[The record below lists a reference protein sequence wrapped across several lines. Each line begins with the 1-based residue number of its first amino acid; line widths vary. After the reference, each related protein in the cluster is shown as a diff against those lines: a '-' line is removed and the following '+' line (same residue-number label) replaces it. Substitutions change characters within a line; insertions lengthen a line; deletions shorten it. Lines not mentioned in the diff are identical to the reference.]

1 MNSEWLYALANHLWQ
16 STIVA
21 VVAGLLVLMMRR
33 YSARVRYWIWF
44 AASIKFLVPFSLL
57 ISLGHQFE
65 WQPVQKTTTTASL
78 SWVTTQIAQPFSTGS
93 NANSGHLAPSATR
106 TFHLPPLA
114 LTIWLAG
121 VLVIGFRWM
130 KSWFRMRAIARS
142 GSPQIV
148 GGYQT
153 VASPSVIEP
162 GVFGIVRPVLL
173 LPADIREHLSL
184 EQLLSVLSHEACH
197 IKRRDNLRS
206 SIHMTVVGV
215 FWFYPLV
222 WWLGTRLLEERERA
236 CDEEV
241 LRQGTNP
248 EVYAES
254 ILRVCRMYLESPLL
268 SAAGVSGSHLQKRIQ
283 EIVSNIPARAMD
295 FRRACLLITAAVA
308 MVAAPVASGVVSVA
322 ARSQAQQTEKLSFE
336 VASVKLNK
344 SGQQGF
350 GAQWLPGGRFS
361 GKNMPLGFLI
371 LNAFDTTPNRMA
383 DLQKLEKI
391 LNAQYD
397 IEAVAS
403 SGAIPPDAPIKVRN
417 EKLRL
422 MLQSLLADRFKLAV
436 HTEILERPVY
446 TLVVAKGGPKLQKAG
461 IEEKDCANRA
471 TNPPDVHS
479 CHVQVGGMGR
489 GIHGEAINM
498 TDLVRGIQGFS
509 DRPIIEKTGLT
520 GLYNIQTDGWVDIRN
535 AQRPNRPAET
545 DAQRA
550 EDLALADPSR
560 PTLFAVLDGLGL
572 KLETQTAPVEILFI
586 DHVELPSEN

>member
-1 MNSEWLYALANHLWQ
+1 
-16 STIVA
+16 V
-21 VVAGLLVLMMRR
+21 
-33 YSARVRYWIWF
+33 
-44 AASIKFLVPFSLL
+44 
-57 ISLGHQFE
+57 
-65 WQPVQKTTTTASL
+65 
-78 SWVTTQIAQPFSTGS
+78 
-93 NANSGHLAPSATR
+93 
-106 TFHLPPLA
+106 LA

-121 VLVIGFRWM
+121 VLVIGFRWLR
-130 KSWFRMRAIARS
+130 SWFRMRAIARS
-142 GSPQIV
+142 GSLQDI
-148 GGYQT
+148 GRYHA
-153 VASPSVIEP
+153 VASASVIEP

-173 LPADIREHLSL
+173 LPADIREHLSP
-184 EQLLSVLSHEACH
+184 EQLLSVLQHEVCH
-197 IKRRDNLRS
+197 IKRRDNLLS
-206 SIHMTVVGV
+206 SIHMTVVGI

-241 LRQGTNP
+241 LRQGANP

-268 SAAGVSGSHLQKRIQ
+268 SAAGVSGSRLQKRIQ

-295 FRRACLLITAAVA
+295 FRRACLLITAALV
-308 MVAAPVASGVVSVA
+308 MVAAPVASGIVSVA
-322 ARSQAQQTEKLSFE
+322 ARSQAQKTEKLSFE

-350 GAQWLPGGRFS
+350 GSQLLPGGRFS

-391 LNAQYD
+391 LNTHYD
-397 IEAVAS
+397 IEAVAG
-403 SGAIPPDAPIKVRN
+403 SGAIPADASVKVRN
-417 EKLRL
+417 EKIRL
-422 MLQSLLADRFKLAV
+422 MLQSFLADRFKLAV

-446 TLVVAKGGPKLQKAG
+446 ALVVAKGGAKLQKAG

-471 TNPPDVHS
+471 TDPPDVHS
-479 CHVQVGGMGR
+479 CHVQIGGMGR
-489 GIHGEAINM
+489 GIHGEAIDM
-498 TDLVRGIQGFS
+498 SDLVRGLQGFS
-509 DRPIIEKTGLT
+509 DRPVIEKTGLT

-560 PTLFAVLDGLGL
+560 PTLFTVLDGLGL
-572 KLETQTAPVEILFI
+572 KLETQTASVEVLFI
-586 DHVELPSEN
+586 DHIELPSEN